1 VVGCAPTALAEILTR
16 NVEPAFVVGLPV
28 GFVGAAEAK
37 DALRASGLRSVTN
50 VSEKGGSAVAAA
62 AVNAMLRAAAGQP
75 DPAGGEDGGPGAA
88 R

>member
-1 VVGCAPTALAEILTR
+1 
-16 NVEPAFVVGLPV
+16 VVGLPV

-75 DPAGGEDGGPGAA
+75 APAGGVTDEAGGGPGAA